1 MTPAEMKERRNKLH
15 LTQAQIAEKL
25 GITLRH
31 YQRLESGKTPV
42 TGAMVKLLPR
52 ELKLKRRPVTV
63 EQFRKL
69 KHELTLNEITNLI
82 RAMGKKIKIQHPAGL
97 EEPTWTEAHYIEC
110 THGEILLQS
119 RVHDKRFV
127 PYMDQELMKRLAV
140 CLYDMTDLVR
150 RCKFDE
156 EGQKKF
162 DQVIEQAIDVLG
174 DATYPVI

>member
-15 LTQAQIAEKL
+15 LTQAQVAEKL

-42 TGAMVKLLPR
+42 TGAMIKLLPR
-52 ELKLKRRPVTV
+52 ELRVKRKPITV
-63 EQFRKL
+63 VEFRKI
-69 KHELTLNEITNLI
+69 KHEMTLGEIASII

-97 EEPTWTEAHYIEC
+97 DKPTWIEPHYIAC

-119 RVHDKRFV
+119 KVPDRFLPFV
-127 PYMDQELMKRLAV
+127 DQDLLKRLAV